1 MLASILV
8 VSGLNPIPTQF
19 ANRFLFGNDVE
30 ESPSV
35 CFRVVGRTCWPP
47 APNFDVGDVV
57 SFRFLTPNLSGNL
70 SRHGQFPPAHSSN
83 FDGRL
88 DERRGTFKVSGRK
101 GNQRRVNVDIG
112 L

>member
-19 ANRFLFGNDVE
+19 TNWFLFGNDVK

-35 CFRVVGRTCWPP
+35 CFQVVGHTCQPP
-47 APNFDVGDVV
+47 VLNFDVGDII
-57 SFRFLTPNLSGNL
+57 SFRFLTL
-70 SRHGQFPPAHSSN
+70 RHGQFPPAHSSN

-88 DERRGTFKVSGRK
+88 DEHRGSFKVSGRK
-101 GNQRRVNVDIG
+101 GNQHRVNVDIR